1 MLVKLLVQMVQ
12 KKCRKGDKM
21 SGLYGLVDIG
31 GTKTLIGIA
40 TNEKII
46 GTRQLMSKTIES
58 PQMLIDIL
66 MKEFDSLIAETDH
79 KYGRL
84 NSVGISVPGPLNREN
99 GVIHFIGNLKWSNF
113 KIVEELR
120 KRLNDIPIIIDD
132 DANAAGIA
140 EAIYGAGKGYKNQI
154 YLTVSTGIGGAIIID
169 EKLYYGKQ
177 DLAGEIGH
185 MTVSPD
191 GPPCSCGNFGCLE
204 ALASGTSIAKK
215 GEQLLI
221 QEQSEVLLELA
232 GKNSVTAEMVFEAVR
247 LGDQACFS
255 IIQQTCRYLGIG
267 LANIIQIFN
276 PDAIILGGGI
286 MNNQSKLLIPLIEN
300 EMNQRLF
307 KIHRGHLDLKL
318 AALSGQSGL
327 WGAWHLAKNFPS
339 RAERNSSCHI

>member
-1 MLVKLLVQMVQ
+1 
-12 KKCRKGDKM
+12 M
-21 SGLYGLVDIG
+21 SSLYGIVDIG

-40 TNEKII
+40 TDEKII
-46 GTRQLMSKTIES
+46 GTRQMMSKTIES

-66 MKEFDSLIAETDH
+66 IKEFDSLIAQTDC
-79 KYGRL
+79 KYRRL
-84 NSVGISVPGPLNREN
+84 SSVGISVPGPLNRQD
-99 GVIHFIGNLKWSNF
+99 GIIHFTGNLKWSNF

-120 KRLNDIPIIIDD
+120 KSLGDIPIIIDD

-169 EKLYYGKQ
+169 EKLYHGKQ

-185 MTVSPD
+185 MTISPD

-204 ALASGTSIAKK
+204 ALASGTSISNK

-221 QEQSEVLLELA
+221 QEQSQVLLELA

-286 MNNQSKLLIPLIEN
+286 MNQSKLLIPLIEN
-300 EMNQRLF
+300 EMNQRMF
-307 KIHRGHLDLKL
+307 KIHKGHLDIKSATLN
-318 AALSGQSGL
+318 GQSGL
-327 WGAWHLAKNFPS
+327 WGAWHLAKNLPS
-339 RAERNSSCHI
+339 TAERNSLCHF